1 MTSLVC
7 RAILAYTPIKRQ
19 QPRPRPIQTDISDT
33 QFTAEL
39 MLNLCSTLEQIRLS
53 SYNDHPDPY
62 SSAFG
67 PPADVC
73 APVEYE

>member
-1 MTSLVC
+1 MTSLVR
-7 RAILAYTPIKRQ
+7 RAILAYIPIKRQ
-19 QPRPRPIQTDISDT
+19 HPCSRPIQADISDT

-39 MLNLCSTLEQIRLS
+39 MLNLCSTIKQIRLS
-53 SYNDHPDPY
+53 IYNDHLDPY

-73 APVEYE
+73 APVE